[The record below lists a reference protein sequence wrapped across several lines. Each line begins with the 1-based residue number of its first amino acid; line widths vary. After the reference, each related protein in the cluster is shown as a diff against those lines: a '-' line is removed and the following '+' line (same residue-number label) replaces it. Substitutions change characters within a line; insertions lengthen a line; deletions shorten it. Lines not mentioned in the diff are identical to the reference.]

1 MEFLVKS
8 VRPETLKTATLVL
21 AVGEGRKLGAS
32 AKAVDDATGG
42 AISAVLKRGD
52 LAGKV
57 GQTLL
62 LQSLPNLKA
71 ERVLL
76 VGAGKEREL
85 GDRQYRKLASAVL
98 STLKGLAGADA
109 ALALGDL
116 AVKGRG
122 AHAKA
127 RLLVETLADG
137 LYVFDRYKSQK
148 AEPLKLKKLTL
159 LADKA
164 DSAAVEQGSKEAQAI
179 ANGMAL
185 TRDLGNL
192 PPNVCHPTFLGEQA
206 KGLAKEFKGLKVEVL
221 DEKKLRELGMGSF
234 LAVAQGS
241 DQPPRLIVLQY
252 NGAKKDQAPHVL
264 VGKGITFDTGGISLK
279 PGLGMDEMKFDMCGA
294 ASVFGTFR
302 AVLELQ
308 LPINLVGL
316 LACAENM
323 PSGGATRPGDI
334 VTTMSGQ
341 TVEILNTDAEGRLV
355 LCDALTYAER
365 FKPQS
370 VIDIATL
377 TGACIVALGS
387 NTSGLMG
394 NNEALVRQLL
404 KAGEFA
410 DDRAWQLPLFDE
422 YQEQLDSPF
431 ADIANIGGPKAG
443 TITAGCFL
451 SRFAKK
457 YHWAPPG
464 HRRHRLDQRR
474 QGQRRHRPP
483 GSVVDPVPAGTGQ
496 VTRVDFYVIPS
507 ADPSAR
513 LQVACRLAEK
523 AWRQGMQVYLHCA
536 DEAQRSEL
544 DGRLWSF
551 RGEAFIP
558 HSLAE
563 EDAEA
568 PVALGLGEPP
578 GNHRDLLINLTLEA
592 PGFVPNF
599 SRVAELVV
607 EEPAIRQAARDKFR
621 FYREQGYPLQDH
633 RLPRI

>member
-8 VRPETLKTATLVL
+8 ARPETLKTATLVL
-21 AVGEGRKLGAS
+21 AVGEGRKLGDL
-32 AKAVDDATGG
+32 AKAVDAASSG

-62 LQSLPNLKA
+62 LHSLPGLKA

-76 VGAGKEREL
+76 VGSGKGEL
-85 GDRQYRKLASAVL
+85 SDRQYRKLVSAVL
-98 STLKGLAGADA
+98 ATLKGLAGGDA

-116 AVKGRG
+116 AVKGR
-122 AHAKA
+122 HAYDKA

-137 LYVFDRYKSQK
+137 EYVFDRFKSQK
-148 AEPLKLKKLTL
+148 AEPRALKKATL
-159 LADKA
+159 LVDKPQAAD
-164 DSAAVEQGSKEAQAI
+164 VERGSLHAQAI
-179 ANGMAL
+179 AAGMAF

-192 PPNVCHPTFLGEQA
+192 PPNICHPSYLAEQA
-206 KGLAKEFKGLKVEVL
+206 KELGKAHKNLKVEIL
-221 DEKKLRELGMGSF
+221 DEKKLASLGAGAF

-241 DQPPRLIVLQY
+241 DQPPRMIVLQY
-252 NGAKKDQAPHVL
+252 NGGAKDDKPFAL

-279 PGLGMDEMKFDMCGA
+279 PGLGMDEMKYDMCGA
-294 ASVFGTFR
+294 ASVLGTLR

-308 LPINLVGL
+308 LPINLVCL

-355 LCDALTYAER
+355 LCDTLTYAER
-365 FKPQS
+365 FKPQA

-387 NTSGLMG
+387 NVSGLMG
-394 NNEALVRQLL
+394 NNDALVKQIL
-404 KAGEFA
+404 KAGEHA

-451 SRFAKK
+451 SRFAKS
-457 YHWAPPG
+457 YHWA
-464 HRRHRLDQRR
+464 HLDIAGTAWISGGKDKGATGR
-474 QGQRRHRPP
+474 
-483 GSVVDPVPAGTGQ
+483 PVPLLTQ
-496 VTRVDFYVIPS
+496 YLLDR
-507 ADPSAR
+507 
-513 LQVACRLAEK
+513 CK
-523 AWRQGMQVYLHCA
+523 A
-536 DEAQRSEL
+536 
-544 DGRLWSF
+544 
-551 RGEAFIP
+551 
-558 HSLAE
+558 
-563 EDAEA
+563 
-568 PVALGLGEPP
+568 
-578 GNHRDLLINLTLEA
+578 
-592 PGFVPNF
+592 
-599 SRVAELVV
+599 
-607 EEPAIRQAARDKFR
+607 
-621 FYREQGYPLQDH
+621 
-633 RLPRI
+633 

>member
-8 VRPETLKTATLVL
+8 VRPETLKTATLVI
-21 AVGEGRKLGAS
+21 AVGEGRKLGAT
-32 AKAVDDATGG
+32 AKAVDEATGG
-42 AISAVLKRGD
+42 AIANLLKRGD

-62 LQSLPNLKA
+62 LQDLPNIKA

-85 GDRQYRKLASAVL
+85 SDRAYRKLVSAVL
-98 STLKGLAGADA
+98 ANLKNLGGADA
-109 ALALGDL
+109 VLALGDL
-116 AVKGRG
+116 AVKGRN
-122 AHAKA
+122 AHGKA
-127 RLLVETLADG
+127 RLQVETLADG
-137 LYVFDRYKSQK
+137 TYVFDRFKSQK
-148 AEPLKLKKLTL
+148 AEAPKLKKITL
-159 LADKA
+159 LADKTDA
-164 DSAAVEQGSKEAQAI
+164 TAVEQGAREAQAI

-192 PPNVCHPTFLGEQA
+192 PPNLCHPTFLGEQA
-206 KGLAKEFKGLKVEVL
+206 KALGKEYKGLKVEVL

-252 NGAKKDQAPHVL
+252 NGAKTKDEAPHVL

-308 LPINLVGL
+308 LPINLVGVM
-316 LACAENM
+316 ACAENM

-355 LCDALTYAER
+355 LCDALTYVER

-370 VIDIATL
+370 VVDIATL

-394 NNEALVRQLL
+394 NNDALIKQLL
-404 KAGEFA
+404 KAGEVA

-457 YHWAPPG
+457 FHWA
-464 HRRHRLDQRR
+464 HLDIAGTAWISGGKDKGATGR
-474 QGQRRHRPP
+474 
-483 GSVVDPVPAGTGQ
+483 PVPLLTQ
-496 VTRVDFYVIPS
+496 
-507 ADPSAR
+507 
-513 LQVACRLAEK
+513 
-523 AWRQGMQVYLHCA
+523 YL
-536 DEAQRSEL
+536 L
-544 DGRLWSF
+544 DR
-551 RGEAFIP
+551 A
-558 HSLAE
+558 
-563 EDAEA
+563 
-568 PVALGLGEPP
+568 
-578 GNHRDLLINLTLEA
+578 
-592 PGFVPNF
+592 
-599 SRVAELVV
+599 
-607 EEPAIRQAARDKFR
+607 K
-621 FYREQGYPLQDH
+621 
-633 RLPRI
+633 

>member
-116 AVKGRG
+116 AVKGRD

-431 ADIANIGGPKAG
+431 ADIANIGGAEGRHHHRRLLPLALRQEIPLG
-443 TITAGCFL
+443 A
-451 SRFAKK
+451 
-457 YHWAPPG
+457 PG

>member
-8 VRPETLKTATLVL
+8 VSPQTLKTATLVL
-21 AVGEGRKLGAS
+21 AVGEGRKLGTA
-32 AKAVDDATGG
+32 AQAVDAASGG
-42 AISAVLKRGD
+42 AIAALLKRGD

-62 LQSLPNLKA
+62 LQALPNLKA

-85 GDRQYRKLASAVL
+85 SDRQYRKLVSSVLASLKNLGGSDAV
-98 STLKGLAGADA
+98 
-109 ALALGDL
+109 LALGDL
-116 AVKGRG
+116 AVKGRN
-122 AHAKA
+122 AHGKA

-148 AEPLKLKKLTL
+148 AEAPKLKKLTL

-164 DSAAVEQGSKEAQAI
+164 DAPAVEQGAREARAI

-192 PPNVCHPTFLGEQA
+192 PPNVCHPSFLAEQA
-206 KGLAKEFKGLKVEVL
+206 KTLAKEHKGLKVEIL
-221 DEKKLRELGMGSF
+221 DEKKLRDLGMGSF

-241 DQPPRLIVLQY
+241 DQPPRLIVLHY
-252 NGAKKDQAPHVL
+252 NGGKKDEAPHVL

-316 LACAENM
+316 MACAENM

-355 LCDALTYAER
+355 LCDTLTYAER

-370 VIDIATL
+370 VVDIATL
-377 TGACIVALGS
+377 TGACIVALGA

-394 NNEALVRQLL
+394 NNDTLIRQLL
-404 KAGEFA
+404 KAGEQA

-457 YHWAPPG
+457 YHWA
-464 HRRHRLDQRR
+464 HLDIAGTAWISGGKDKGATGR
-474 QGQRRHRPP
+474 
-483 GSVVDPVPAGTGQ
+483 PVPLLTQ
-496 VTRVDFYVIPS
+496 YLLDRV
-507 ADPSAR
+507 
-513 LQVACRLAEK
+513 K
-523 AWRQGMQVYLHCA
+523 
-536 DEAQRSEL
+536 
-544 DGRLWSF
+544 
-551 RGEAFIP
+551 
-558 HSLAE
+558 
-563 EDAEA
+563 
-568 PVALGLGEPP
+568 
-578 GNHRDLLINLTLEA
+578 
-592 PGFVPNF
+592 
-599 SRVAELVV
+599 
-607 EEPAIRQAARDKFR
+607 
-621 FYREQGYPLQDH
+621 
-633 RLPRI
+633 